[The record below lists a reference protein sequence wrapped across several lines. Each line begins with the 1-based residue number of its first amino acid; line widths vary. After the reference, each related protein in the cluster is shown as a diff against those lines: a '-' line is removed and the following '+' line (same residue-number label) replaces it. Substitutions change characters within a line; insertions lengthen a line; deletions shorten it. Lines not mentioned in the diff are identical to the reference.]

1 MIHTDKETDKSEG
14 KSHRKEHK
22 PYGEKTKT
30 EERKREFRLNLAVK
44 ETNRRKEGTRE
55 STQKG
60 KAGE

>member
-44 ETNRRKEGTRE
+44 ETNRRKC
-55 STQKG
+55 
-60 KAGE
+60 